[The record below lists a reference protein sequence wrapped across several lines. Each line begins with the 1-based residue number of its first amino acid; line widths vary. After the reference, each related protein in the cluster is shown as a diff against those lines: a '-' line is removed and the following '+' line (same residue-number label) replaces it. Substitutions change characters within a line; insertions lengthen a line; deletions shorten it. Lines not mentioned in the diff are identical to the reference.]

1 MPKANMNRILTVEEQ
16 KQIVRLYKNG
26 LRPSEICKKLRTYHK
41 YVIKVLNDNG
51 LHFYVNE
58 LTNELKEKIINDYVN
73 AQETI
78 TSISDKYLIKRDKIR
93 NFLNK
98 SGVYK
103 GDDRGLFT
111 NEDLEW
117 LRIHY
122 PSDDWSIILSHFPS
136 KNRQS
141 IHSFVSKYGIKR
153 DVDIWTEEEINKM
166 KMVWEDRP
174 PREELLRIFPN
185 RSLSAIYSKAE
196 KLGITKTR
204 LWTEE
209 EDAIIREKYKSLSN
223 EEIDNLFP
231 NRSGYSVQQRARK
244 LGIYSDTYNMP
255 WTSEEDVFLIENW
268 MLLPDY
274 RLGECIGRSRQG
286 VKERRHYL
294 KLYRQDMENKTYPT
308 LSKYLRGQIWDWKS
322 KSMEACQW
330 KCVLTGSKDFEIHH
344 LYGVSNIL
352 SDIISKY
359 NIQEKQIEDYSQE
372 ELNYITNLFIREQN
386 KYPLGVCIRKDIHVL
401 FHKLYGQYYNTPEQ
415 WYQFESDYKNGAYD
429 KLINNKIA

>member
-1 MPKANMNRILTVEEQ
+1 MNRVLTAEEQ
-16 KQIVRLYKNG
+16 KQIVGLYKDG
-26 LRPSEICKKLRTYHK
+26 LQPSEICKKLRTYHK

-58 LTNELKEKIINDYVN
+58 ITDELKEKIIDDYIN

-78 TSISDKYLIKRDKIR
+78 TIISDKYLIKRDKIR

-98 SGVYK
+98 SWVYK

-136 KNRQS
+136 KNRRS
-141 IHSFVSKYGIKR
+141 INFFVSKYGIKR

-166 KMVWEDRP
+166 RMVWEDRP

-185 RSLSAIYSKAE
+185 RSPGAIYSKAE
-196 KLGITKTR
+196 
-204 LWTEE
+204 
-209 EDAIIREKYKSLSN
+209 
-223 EEIDNLFP
+223 
-231 NRSGYSVQQRARK
+231 K

-255 WTSEEDVFLIENW
+255 WTSEEDGFLIENW
-268 MLLPDY
+268 RLLPDY

-372 ELNYITNLFIREQN
+372 ELNYITNLFISEQN
-386 KYPLGVCIRKDIHVL
+386 KYPLGVCVRKDIHVL

-415 WYQFESDYKNGAYD
+415 WYQFESDYKNGVYD